1 MSRRAR
7 AIAFLLLALL
17 AAALAAAVADGYGS
31 RVAQGYGPLRSVVI
45 ATDELKAG
53 RPLRPAEISEALER
67 RRVPAR
73 FVPPGA
79 LEAPGDALGLA
90 PVAGVTAGSYLL
102 AAQLRPPKPRDSAG
116 PALGPRRRPVE
127 IAVSGAE
134 ALLAAGA
141 APRRT
146 RVDVL
151 VTTEPSGPEPGRTYV
166 AATAVPLLALGPG
179 ADGPGPGGTSSATLG
194 LTRGEALRLIEAE
207 SFARKLTLL
216 PEG

>member
-1 MSRRAR
+1 MSRRGR

-17 AAALAAAVADGYGS
+17 AAVLAAGIADGYGS
-31 RVAQGYGPLRSVVI
+31 SVARGYGPLRPVVI
-45 ATDELKAG
+45 ATHELKTG
-53 RPLRPAEISEALER
+53 KPLLPAEVSDALEQ

-79 LEAPGDALGLA
+79 LEAPRDALGLV
-90 PVAGVTAGSYLL
+90 PVAGVSAGSYLL
-102 AAQLRPPKPRDSAG
+102 ASQLRPPRRRNAAK

-127 IAVSGAE
+127 ISVSGAE
-134 ALLAAGA
+134 ALLAAGV

-146 RVDVL
+146 RVDVV
-151 VTTEPSGPEPGRTYV
+151 VTTEPNGPGRGRTYV
-166 AATAVPLLALGPG
+166 AAAGVPFLALGPG
-179 ADGPGPGGTSSATLG
+179 ADGPGPGGISSATLG
-194 LTRGEALRLIEAE
+194 LTKGQALRLIEAE